1 MQWSFTSETDKLA
14 VSPFIKSRTFILRF
28 ISSFLFSF
36 DFLPNLF
43 YHLTF
48 ERSPFK
54 VLDIGEK
61 TV

>member
-1 MQWSFTSETDKLA
+1 MRSISFTPL
-14 VSPFIKSRTFILRF
+14 L
-28 ISSFLFSF
+28 F